1 MQPDRVSHAASR
13 LRILAAATLFS
24 TGGAAF
30 KLCAFTGW
38 QVAGLRGAVAAI
50 AVLLVMP
57 QARRA
62 WTWRAALVG
71 GAYAVTTVLFVQANK
86 LTTAANAV
94 FLEDASPLC
103 ILLLGP
109 WLLRE
114 PVQRRDLWVLG
125 VAALGMTLFF
135 IGVEPPRATATN
147 PLLGNILAA
156 ASSVTFA
163 LVVIGYRWITQR
175 PGGSAA
181 SVAAA
186 AVSGNV
192 LAFLVSLPWIFPVVG
207 GRAVDWLIVLYLG
220 TVQLG
225 LGYVL
230 LAQAMPHVPALQA
243 SLLLLLEPVLNPIW
257 AWWIHGEAPS
267 AWSLAGGTL
276 ILGATVWRI
285 VAEGRERRA
294 GVAV

>member
-30 KLCAFTGW
+30 KLTAFTGW

-50 AVLLVMP
+50 AVLVMVP
-57 QARRA
+57 EARRA

-71 GAYAVTTVLFVQANK
+71 GAYAVTTILFVQANK
-86 LTTAANAV
+86 LTTAASAV

-103 ILLLGP
+103 ILVLGP
-109 WLLRE
+109 WLRRE

-125 VAALGMTLFF
+125 VAALGM
-135 IGVEPPRATATN
+135 A

-192 LAFLVSLPWIFPVVG
+192 LAFLVSLPWIFPVGG
-207 GRAVDWLIVLYLG
+207 GRAVDWVIVLYLG

-257 AWWIHGEAPS
+257 AWWIHGETPS

-276 ILGATVWRI
+276 ILGATVVRI

-294 GVAV
+294 GVAA